1 MNLWARKGRAIETLS
16 IFVVE
21 TSEIFHTL
29 NRGGMKRMMLEKEV
43 VKLDQGLLDFMDKWK
58 DKPGK
63 EIMILHK
70 IQEIYGYVP
79 RKIAMEVSV
88 QLDIP
93 LAKIYGIITF
103 YHLFKLKQPGKNM
116 ISVCMGTACYLKGGN
131 DIIQEIESILGVAVN
146 NTSDDGLYSLEIV
159 RCVGC
164 CGLAPV
170 MVINGKTY
178 GNVQKA
184 ELPKILGEYSNA
196 GEAKTNG

>member
-1 MNLWARKGRAIETLS
+1 MAALF
-16 IFVVE
+16 FVTK
-21 TSEIFHTL
+21 TSEKIHIL
-29 NRGGMKRMMLEKEV
+29 YSGGTKTMMLEKEE
-43 VKLDQGLLDFMDKWK
+43 VKLDQSLLDFMEKWK

-70 IQEIYGYVP
+70 IQETYGYVP
-79 RKIAMEVSV
+79 RKVAMEVSRL
-88 QLDIP
+88 LDIP

-131 DIIQEIESILGVAVN
+131 DIIQEIENILGVAVN
-146 NTSDDGLYSLEIV
+146 STSDDGMFSLEIV

-170 MVINGKTY
+170 MVINGKTF
-178 GNVQKA
+178 GNVQKS
-184 ELPKILGEYSNA
+184 ELPKILGEYSK
-196 GEAKTNG
+196 GTEANING

>member
-1 MNLWARKGRAIETLS
+1 
-16 IFVVE
+16 
-21 TSEIFHTL
+21 
-29 NRGGMKRMMLEKEV
+29 MMLEKEA

-79 RKIAMEVSV
+79 RKVAMEVSV

-103 YHLFKLKQPGKNM
+103 YHLFKLKKPGKNI

-131 DIIQEIESILGVAVN
+131 DIIQDIEDILGVSVN
-146 NTSDDGLYSLEIV
+146 NTSDDGQFSLEIV

-178 GNVQKA
+178 GNVAKT
-184 ELPKILGEYSNA
+184 ELPKILGEYRSA
-196 GEAKTNG
+196 GEAK

>member
-1 MNLWARKGRAIETLS
+1 MEGRALDAALFFVTLA
-16 IFVVE
+16 
-21 TSEIFHTL
+21 SEIFHIL
-29 NRGGMKRMMLEKEV
+29 NCGGIKSMMLEKEV
-43 VKLDQGLLDFMDKWK
+43 VKLDKGLLDFMDKWK

-131 DIIQEIESILGVAVN
+131 DIIQEIENILGVSVN
-146 NTSDDGLYSLEIV
+146 NTSDDGLFSLEIV

-184 ELPKILGEYSNA
+184 ELPKILGEYSKVEGA
-196 GEAKTNG
+196 